1 MPWNQIGTSTYA
13 FAVRKRHK
21 AFAERTLITS
31 LPIHGYLVALHLQP
45 LTLYTLHAHKINM
58 VSRLVKHIYYTLC
71 SPCVTYDDRPMLK
84 KTAATPEAAPGLTV
98 LATPLPTKLLAGTPI
113 APVVMGMLSFCL
125 LSTKAATND
134 PATVV
139 LASPESA
146 S

>member
-1 MPWNQIGTSTYA
+1 
-13 FAVRKRHK
+13 
-21 AFAERTLITS
+21 
-31 LPIHGYLVALHLQP
+31 
-45 LTLYTLHAHKINM
+45 M

-71 SPCVTYDDRPMLK
+71 SPCVTCDDRPMLK

-98 LATPLPTKLLAGTPI
+98 LATPLLTKLLAGTPT
-113 APVVMGMLSFCL
+113 APVVMGMLSFRL

-146 S
+146 SKLGGFTICPMTTHHANSRPSRC